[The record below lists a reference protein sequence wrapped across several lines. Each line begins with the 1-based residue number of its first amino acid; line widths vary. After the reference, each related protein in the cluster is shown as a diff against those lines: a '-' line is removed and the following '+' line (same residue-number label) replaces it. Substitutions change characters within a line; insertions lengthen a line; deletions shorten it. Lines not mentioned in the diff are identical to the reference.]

1 MSGRAHKLEPRL
13 YKRTLSRPVAKELT
27 LLRRALGV
35 HSTTICSNLFSQSQ
49 LTISTRFYRIISSE
63 SLKVNAVSTVS
74 AFCVHFPLNLE
85 MMPSKM
91 FEGPQQKSA
100 SHLHATSSRLPIDSF
115 SRQFP
120 LLWTLIQQ
128 PRPVHLY
135 HQALRNLRL
144 RSIRH
149 ILWLIT
155 SLGTLTRGCTAVKSE
170 DSFWLRGPNQS
181 QSVSI
186 NRI

>member
-1 MSGRAHKLEPRL
+1 MRALPLSHHLPDVSLSVSPYQSKMISTFLKRSKSQRISNSMSGRAHKLEPRL

-63 SLKVNAVSTVS
+63 RLKVNAVSTVS

-85 MMPSKM
+85 MMPSKT

-120 LLWTLIQQ
+120 LL
-128 PRPVHLY
+128 
-135 HQALRNLRL
+135 
-144 RSIRH
+144 
-149 ILWLIT
+149 
-155 SLGTLTRGCTAVKSE
+155 
-170 DSFWLRGPNQS
+170 
-181 QSVSI
+181 
-186 NRI
+186 